1 MGVSGSGKT
10 SVGRILAKELS
21 VLFVDADDHHPA
33 SNIEKMSL
41 GIPLNDDDR
50 EPWLNNLNQI
60 AQDNVSSGCVIACS
74 ALKKAYRWRLKN
86 SIESEVL
93 WIYLKGAYDQIFERM
108 KIRQDHYMGAN
119 MLRSQ
124 FEAFE
129 EPENAISID
138 IADSPEVIVQK
149 IKSHLE

>member
-10 SVGRILAKELS
+10 SVGRMLAKELS
-21 VLFVDADDHHPA
+21 VLFVDADDHHPE

-50 EPWLNNLNQI
+50 WPWLSKINQI
-60 AQDNVSSGCVIACS
+60 AQDNVNSGCVIACS
-74 ALKKAYRWRLKN
+74 ALKQDYRWRLNN
-86 SIESEVL
+86 SIESNVL

-108 KIRQDHYMGAN
+108 NNRKDHFMGAD

-124 FEAFE
+124 FEALE
-129 EPENAISID
+129 EPENAINID